1 VLMAEKIQIIVPEAY
16 PQMLNKSDAARAML
30 MLRAPETRAKA
41 EAAARSCAAPM
52 RAAILKYVSEM
63 EQAGDDIAQIFA
75 KVHEIRGFAD
85 TAGLFT
91 TGRISKILCR
101 YIDDM
106 ERIQRPMEPNLV
118 MLHVAAIA
126 RAARAEE
133 GDMATGEAVAA
144 ELAALVARRLEE
156 AAGSR

>member
-1 VLMAEKIQIIVPEAY
+1 MAEKVQIIVPEAY

-30 MLRAPETRAKA
+30 VMCAPETRAKA

-52 RAAILKYVSEM
+52 RAAVLKYVSEM
-63 EQAGDDIAQIFA
+63 EEAGEDTAQIFD

-101 YIDDM
+101 YIDNM
-106 ERIQRPMEPNLV
+106 GHIQRPIETNLV
-118 MLHVAAIA
+118 MLHVVAIA

-133 GDMATGEAVAA
+133 GDTAAGEAVAA
-144 ELAALVARRLEE
+144 ELAALVAQRLEE
-156 AAGSR
+156 AADSR